1 MFTDIRR
8 LLPHEAD
15 DLDVILLGHSMG
27 GLMAADV
34 ALLQIGTQ
42 PKHRI
47 LGLVNF
53 DTPFLGLHPHVFS
66 FGIGSLFQKTD
77 ETSGN
82 GLADEEQK
90 REFGTVYSDPN
101 FNPPDIPYIP
111 DRNSNPQ
118 RRNDARLSERGLIK
132 NGKHH
137 FQKKRAEKKKRDEE
151 CGVKSKISS
160 LVAPM
165 KFASGV
171 NNFSELR
178 RRYQRLQDLED
189 AANSA
194 RRLRFVNYYTSSTG
208 RQKVKGTPPVSRPSM
223 PFSNPNLAAEKT
235 TRKNQDLV
243 CTPRTTSFTSSNRE
257 SDRDLSE
264 SELRK
269 FVLLPSAHWKDDKN
283 LNWLPVT
290 MEGMDE
296 MEAHQSMFF
305 PTGAKYDYLVGD
317 TVALVEQW
325 VQNDLSQRLLQ
336 DIK

>member
-34 ALLQIGTQ
+34 ALLQIGTK

-77 ETSGN
+77 EISGN

-90 REFGTVYSDPN
+90 RIFETVYSDPN
-101 FNPPDIPYIP
+101 FNPPDIPDIP
-111 DRNSNPQ
+111 DLNTTPQ
-118 RRNDARLSERGLIK
+118 LRNDARLSERGLIK
-132 NGKHH
+132 HGKHH
-137 FQKKRAEKKKRDEE
+137 FQKRRAEKKKREEE
-151 CGVKSKISS
+151 CGGKSKISS

-171 NNFSELR
+171 NNKSELR
-178 RRYQRLQDLED
+178 LRYQRLQELEN
-189 AANSA
+189 AAYNA

-208 RQKVKGTPPVSRPSM
+208 RPKTKGTS
-223 PFSNPNLAAEKT
+223 
-235 TRKNQDLV
+235 QD
-243 CTPRTTSFTSSNRE
+243 SS
-257 SDRDLSE
+257 
-264 SELRK
+264 
-269 FVLLPSAHWKDDKN
+269 P
-283 LNWLPVT
+283 LN
-290 MEGMDE
+290 
-296 MEAHQSMFF
+296 AFF
-305 PTGAKYDYLVGD
+305 
-317 TVALVEQW
+317 
-325 VQNDLSQRLLQ
+325 
-336 DIK
+336 